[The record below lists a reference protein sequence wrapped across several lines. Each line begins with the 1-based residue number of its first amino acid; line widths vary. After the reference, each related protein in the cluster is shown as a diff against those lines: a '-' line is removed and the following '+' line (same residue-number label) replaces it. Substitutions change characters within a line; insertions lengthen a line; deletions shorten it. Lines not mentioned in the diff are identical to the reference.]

1 MRIWVDGAGS
11 HMAGQ
16 KARSCVVFEDG
27 TEIVEDLPPGTTNNQ
42 AEYAALLRALQ
53 DGRSRG
59 AEIFTDS
66 QLLVGHVTKGWRV
79 NKEHLRAPASEAK
92 RLLAERGGTL
102 AWVPRDRNR
111 AGKVLESRK

>member
-42 AEYAALLRALQ
+42 AEYTALLRALR
-53 DGRSRG
+53 DERSRG

-66 QLLVGHVTKGWRV
+66 RLLVGQVVEGWRV
-79 NKEHLRAPASEAK
+79 NAPHLREPVSESQ
-92 RLLAERGGTL
+92 RLLREQKASL
-102 AWVPRDRNR
+102 SWIPREKNR
-111 AGKVLESRK
+111 AGKVLERR